1 MNFDALYA
9 TLTSEKIFLEY
20 LNFLKNMPN
29 LINSEKN
36 KIVKTVEQEL
46 RTSNLMKNASHF
58 DYKSLIAKKESNL
71 IDLLSI
77 KLGYSLKIL
86 YPPVTE
92 CILCERNLL
101 IVTAQPHLNH
111 NPTPTQQK
119 VG

>member
-9 TLTSEKIFLEY
+9 TLTSEEIFLEY

-46 RTSNLMKNASHF
+46 RISNLMKNASHF
-58 DYKSLIAKKESNL
+58 DYKSLIAKKESNI

-77 KLGYSLKIL
+77 KLGYS
-86 YPPVTE
+86 
-92 CILCERNLL
+92 C
-101 IVTAQPHLNH
+101 
-111 NPTPTQQK
+111 
-119 VG
+119 